1 MVLEELMRSMALA
14 NGIMHIL
21 NVIPYSGGHA
31 LYVTTVS
38 GCPKI
43 SASEPSPFS
52 PAVATR
58 HSKSRQSCIV

>member
-1 MVLEELMRSMALA
+1 MVLEELMRSRALA

-21 NVIPYSGGHA
+21 NVIPYSGGDA

-38 GCPKI
+38 ACPKI

-52 PAVATR
+52 LAALQDIRKSDKVA
-58 HSKSRQSCIV
+58 

>member
-31 LYVTTVS
+31 LYLTTVS
-38 GCPKI
+38 AM
-43 SASEPSPFS
+43 S
-52 PAVATR
+52 
-58 HSKSRQSCIV
+58 